1 MDRNGGWAGRPA
13 AEPDTGALLHR
24 AGAPGQGGGPAG
36 GRGSRRVA
44 IERPAVRAQLGWG
57 APPHLCRRGALPPA
71 ASALGVP

>member
-1 MDRNGGWAGRPA
+1 MDRNGGRAGRPA
-13 AEPDTGALLHR
+13 AEPDTGALLYC

-36 GRGSRRVA
+36 GGGSRRIAV
-44 IERPAVRAQLGWG
+44 ERRAVCAQLRWG